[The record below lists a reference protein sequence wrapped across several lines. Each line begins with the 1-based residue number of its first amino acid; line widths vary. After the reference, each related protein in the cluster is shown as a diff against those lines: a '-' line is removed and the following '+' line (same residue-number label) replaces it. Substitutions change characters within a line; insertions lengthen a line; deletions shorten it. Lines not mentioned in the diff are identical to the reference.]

1 MENFTQRNQVRLS
14 QCGSHAHLLLVW
26 IDCLSCRPMIHSCL
40 QLCFVITGR
49 TLRCVR
55 CVFGLVNDL
64 LSMCNVLFPEHI
76 SAVSDVGP
84 VSIFSFIHPV
94 FSLFF
99 VCLTHSAFSQLL
111 LFFFFYIFIGRR
123 MSANTA
129 NQGLFLWYLRRR
141 SMLLLW

>member
-1 MENFTQRNQVRLS
+1 MRLS

-111 LFFFFYIFIGRR
+111 LFFFFLHFHREKNVRKHSKPG
-123 MSANTA
+123 AVPVVPEKEKHVVA
-129 NQGLFLWYLRRR
+129 VVK
-141 SMLLLW
+141 